1 MKKLSLLTLLVS
13 AATLASC
20 GGGNGGTANCSV
32 TPEAKEAKVQN
43 AFITQAKL
51 TYNNM
56 RPQYNYYLTTFSF
69 QELELYDNNTY
80 KLSISSSTFTAIEL
94 PVEGNAAKGNENAN
108 SLISYMGKFTSKVD
122 ELDDKTLAVTFEA
135 PTRIFGTSD
144 ENGFIDTD
152 NWTSTMKEHW
162 TDKVMGVNEQGTG
175 MVVKSETKYDTGAA
189 YLAARTITI
198 KSTYASTDTG
208 IMDWIDVTN
217 QLKA

>member
-1 MKKLSLLTLLVS
+1 MKKLNLFALLIS

-20 GGGNGGTANCSV
+20 GNGGGTTNCSV
-32 TPEAKEAKVQN
+32 APEA
-43 AFITQAKL
+43 TQAKVTNAFL
-51 TYNNM
+51 TQAKMTYNNM

-69 QELELYDNNTY
+69 QELELYSDNTY

-122 ELDDKTLAVTFEA
+122 DLDDKTLIVTFEA
-135 PTRIFGTSD
+135 PTRIFGTAD
-144 ENGFIDTD
+144 DNGFIDTD
-152 NWTSTMKEHW
+152 NWTPTMKEHW
-162 TDKVMGVNEQGTG
+162 SDKVMGVNEEGTG
-175 MVVKSETKYDTGAA
+175 MVVKSETKYDTGAD

-208 IMDWIDVTN
+208 IMEWVDVTN
-217 QLKA
+217 VLKA